1 MRLLSISSHVAH
13 GHVGNAAQQFPLQRL
28 GAEVLAVH
36 TVQYSNH
43 LGYPSYGGASI
54 PPADIAATITGL
66 TKGGLLA
73 GLDGVISGFLGEA
86 ATVTAVAQA
95 VATAKAA
102 NPKAL
107 YCFDP
112 VLGDDGRLYAK
123 PEIVPAMIAQLLP
136 LADLLTPNL
145 FELGLL
151 TQSQPQSRAAILAA
165 AQPLLAKAEAV
176 LVTSAVT
183 SDTNE
188 NEIDLILVTAQGG
201 YLLAT
206 PRLPFSIVPN
216 GCGDLIAAL
225 FLFHRVQGQDAKAA
239 AEAALSGLFGV
250 LSETSRQDRRELLL
264 VAAQQAFVTPS
275 RRFVALPL

>member
-54 PPADIAATITGL
+54 PPADIAGTIEGL
-66 TKGGLLA
+66 RRGGLLA

-86 ATVTAVAQA
+86 ATVAAVAQA
-95 VATAKAA
+95 VKTVKAN
-102 NPKAL
+102 NPQAL

-123 PEIVPAMIAQLLP
+123 AEILPAMRQHLLP

-151 TQSQPQSRAAILAA
+151 TDSQPEGRQAIHEA
-165 AQPLLAKAEAV
+165 AQPLLATAEAV

-183 SDTNE
+183 KDTAGD
-188 NEIDLILVTAQGG
+188 EIDLILVTRKGS

-225 FLFHRVQGQDAKAA
+225 FLFHRAQGCDAKSA

-250 LSETSRQDRRELLL
+250 LSETSSKDQRELLL
-264 VAAQQAFVTPS
+264 VAAQEAFVKPS
-275 RRFVALPL
+275 RRFIATPL